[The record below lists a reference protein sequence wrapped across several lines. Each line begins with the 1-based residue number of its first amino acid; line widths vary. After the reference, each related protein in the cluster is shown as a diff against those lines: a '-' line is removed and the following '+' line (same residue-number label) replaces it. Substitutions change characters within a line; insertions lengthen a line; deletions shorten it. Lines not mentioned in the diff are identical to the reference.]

1 MKYPYIISIILS
13 SFFIYKS
20 AFANIY
26 PQQYAFFIPG
36 GAFQQNQEVQDIRLM
51 RPRYVQTEEESQANQ
66 PQPNEYPTA
75 TINSVPPQRKTS
87 TTSQATSA
95 TSNLSST
102 SLKTKKKSTL
112 PITGNSIKSVQKIK
126 VPTTKTAPQTSTNI
140 IFPADNSYSE
150 PTPTKTITKQEKYQL
165 DENTKLATPQQEQ
178 YSQPKLTYKE
188 ELKQKSLSSL
198 LNKIPYP
205 DSSQPKF
212 KQLYSY
218 YGMEL
223 RVYQNRG
230 KFPRNSEQEETLA
243 KANSIKRFDV
253 K

>member
-13 SFFIYKS
+13 SFFLYKS
-20 AFANIY
+20 VSANTS
-26 PQQYAFFIPG
+26 PQQYAFFIPS

-51 RPRYVQTEEESQANQ
+51 RPRYVQTEEEAQENQ
-66 PQPNEYPTA
+66 QQTEEY
-75 TINSVPPQRKTS
+75 SVSSPSIQSEQTQRKTS
-87 TTSQATSA
+87 LTSQATSA
-95 TSNLSST
+95 SYNPSPT

-112 PITGNSIKSVQKIK
+112 PISGNTIKSVQKIK
-126 VPTTKTAPQTSTNI
+126 VPSAKTSTHI
-140 IFPADNSYSE
+140 IFPADSSDSE
-150 PTPTKTITKQEKYQL
+150 STSTKTITKQEIYQL
-165 DENTKLATPQQEQ
+165 DENTKLTAPQQEETL
-178 YSQPKLTYKE
+178 QPKLTYKE

-205 DSSQPKF
+205 DSSQPTF
-212 KQLYSY
+212 KQLYPY

-230 KFPRNSEQEETLA
+230 KFPRNSKQEETLA